1 MKQYQEIELDLLY
14 LEDDDVIRTS
24 NEEGTTQNPDE
35 LPDDEW

>member
-1 MKQYQEIELDLLY
+1 MKQYQTIELELLY

-24 NEEGTTQNPDE
+24 NEEETTQNPDE